1 MKWTQ
6 TLIPT
11 LREPPAEAEILSHKL
26 LLRAG
31 LIRKLAGG
39 VYTFLPLGLRALRKV
54 EQIVREE
61 MDRAGALEMLMPALQ
76 PPEIWQQSG
85 RYETAGNVL
94 FKLKD
99 SGNREWV
106 LSPTAEEVITT
117 TAAAEI
123 NSYRQLPKNFYQISV
138 KFRDEIRPRFGL
150 MRAREFIMKDAYSFD
165 VSDEAAQVCYQKMY
179 NAYARIFARCGLKAF
194 PVEADTGVIGGKF
207 SHEFMIPAETGENEV
222 VYCEACGYAA
232 NIEKA
237 TSAVSQ
243 RASGILPEEQT
254 GTAGGTP
261 AARSIEKFATPGVV
275 TIEALS
281 KAPYNVPANRQIKT
295 LVYMAD
301 SKPVII
307 LIRGDDQL
315 NETKF
320 MARSSAVAARPA
332 TPDEIVPLLG
342 AKPGSLG
349 AVASTLERRPPAR
362 LEGEAQQSAVPEAG
376 APKIFADE
384 RLRGANDMTTG
395 ANENGFHFRNV
406 SIERDIKVTQWF
418 DLRTVTAGEPC
429 AKCSKP
435 LKIRRAIE
443 VGHVFKLGTKYSEK
457 LNATFLDEAGARKPA
472 VMGCYG
478 IGVTRTLQAVIEQCN
493 DKDGIIWPLS
503 IAPYQVC
510 ITPLGVAPD
519 SAVMKL
525 AEKIY
530 AELTARGVEVILD
543 DRDERPG
550 VKFKDADLVGFP
562 IRVGIGEKSLA
573 KGEVELKPRGGAL
586 QPVKAEAAV
595 EAVMKL
601 VEGQR

>member
-1 MKWTQ
+1 MKWSQ
-6 TLIPT
+6 AFIPT
-11 LREPPAEAEILSHKL
+11 LREAPADAEIVSHKL

-31 LIRKLAGG
+31 LVRKLAGG
-39 VYTFLPLGLRALRKV
+39 VYTFLPLGLRALRKI

-117 TAAAEI
+117 TAASEI

-179 NAYARIFARCGLKAF
+179 DAYARIFARCGLKAF

-207 SHEFMIPAETGENEV
+207 SHEFMVPAETGENEV

-237 TSAVSQ
+237 ASAVSQ

-261 AARSIEKFATPGVV
+261 TARSIEKFATPGVV
-275 TIEALS
+275 TIEALT
-281 KAPYNVPANRQIKT
+281 KAPFSVPANRQIKT
-295 LVYMAD
+295 LVYIAD

-315 NETKF
+315 NEAKLAGIIGTTVF
-320 MARSSAVAARPA
+320 RPA
-332 TPDEIVPLLG
+332 TPEECVATLG

-349 AVASTLERRPPAR
+349 AVVGTTCRSSEA
-362 LEGEAQQSAVPEAG
+362 AQQRGPTFS
-376 APKIFADE
+376 IFADD

-395 ANENGFHFRNV
+395 ANEDGFHLRNV

-457 LNATFLDEAGARKPA
+457 LNATFLDEAGTRKPA

-503 IAPYQVC
+503 VAPYTVC

-519 SAVMKL
+519 SALMKL

-586 QPVKAEAAV
+586 QPVKADEAV

-601 VEGQR
+601 VDGQRQ

>member
-1 MKWTQ
+1 MKWSQ

-11 LREPPAEAEILSHKL
+11 LREAPTDAEIASHKL

-85 RYETAGNVL
+85 RYVTAGNVL

-99 SGNREWV
+99 NGNREWV

-117 TAAAEI
+117 TAASEI
-123 NSYRQLPKNFYQISV
+123 NSYRQLPKTFYQISV

-165 VSDEAAQVCYQKMY
+165 VSDEAAQVCYLKMY
-179 NAYARIFARCGLKAF
+179 DAYARIFARCGLKAF

-207 SHEFMIPAETGENEV
+207 SHEFMVPAETGENEV
-222 VYCEACGYAA
+222 VYCEACSYAA

-237 TSAVSQ
+237 TS
-243 RASGILPEEQT
+243 GIPKT
-254 GTAGGTP
+254 
-261 AARSIEKFATPGVV
+261 AAREIGAALEKFATPGVV

-281 KAPYNVPANRQIKT
+281 KEPFSVPANRQIKT
-295 LVYMAD
+295 LVYIAD
-301 SKPVII
+301 SKPVIV

-315 NETKF
+315 NEAKLAGIIGTTIF
-320 MARSSAVAARPA
+320 CAATA
-332 TPDEIVPLLG
+332 EEIFAALG
-342 AKPGSLG
+342 AHPGSLG
-349 AVASTLERRPPAR
+349 AVASTLES
-362 LEGEAQQSAVPEAG
+362 QQKDPIRQFAESLRD
-376 APKIFADE
+376 APKIYADE
-384 RLRGANDMTTG
+384 RLRGANGMTTG
-395 ANENGFHFRNV
+395 ANEDGFHFHNV
-406 SIERDIKVTQWF
+406 SIERDIQVTQWF

-429 AKCSKP
+429 VKCGKP

-457 LNATFLDEAGARKPA
+457 LGSTFLAEDGQRRPCI
-472 VMGCYG
+472 MGCYG
-478 IGVTRTLQAVIEQCN
+478 IGVTRTLQAVIEQSN
-493 DKDGIIWPLS
+493 DTNGIIWPVS
-503 IAPYQVC
+503 VAPYTVC
-510 ITPLGVAPD
+510 ITPLNVAPEG
-519 SAVMKL
+519 AVMKL

-530 AELTARGVEVILD
+530 ADLAARGVDVILD
-543 DRDERPG
+543 DRDDRPG
-550 VKFKDADLVGFP
+550 VKFKDSELVGFP
-562 IRVGIGEKSLA
+562 IRIGIGEKSLA
-573 KGEVELKPRGGAL
+573 KGEVELKPRAGAMI
-586 QPVKAEAAV
+586 PVKPDEVV
-595 EAVMKL
+595 ERVVQLIKDSIPAGK
-601 VEGQR
+601 

>member
-11 LREPPAEAEILSHKL
+11 LREAPSDAEIVSHKL

-61 MDRAGALEMLMPALQ
+61 MNRAGAVEVLMPALQ
-76 PPEIWQQSG
+76 PTEIWEQSG
-85 RYETAGNVL
+85 RAETARDVL
-94 FKLKD
+94 FKVKD
-99 SGNREWV
+99 GSGRQWF

-117 TAAAEI
+117 LAANEI
-123 NSYRQLPKNFYQISV
+123 NSYRQLPKNFYQVSI

-150 MRAREFIMKDAYSFD
+150 MRAKEFIMKDAYSFD
-165 VSDEAAQVCYQKMY
+165 TADEGAMASYRKMY
-179 NAYARIFARCGLKAF
+179 DAYARIFARCGLKAL
-194 PVEADTGVIGGKF
+194 PVEADTGVIGGNY
-207 SHEFMIPAETGENEV
+207 SHEFMVPAETGENEV
-222 VYCEACGYAA
+222 AFCESCGYAA
-232 NIEKA
+232 NVEKA
-237 TSAVSQ
+237 TSS
-243 RASGILPEEQT
+243 IPKT
-254 GTAGGTP
+254 
-261 AARSIEKFATPGVV
+261 AARDMGAAVEKFPTPGVV

-281 KAPYNVPANRQIKT
+281 KPPYGVAANRQIKT
-295 LVYMAD
+295 LVYIAD
-301 SKPVII
+301 SKTII
-307 LIRGDDQL
+307 ALIRGDDQL

-320 MARSSAVAARPA
+320 MAKTGAAQVRPA
-332 TPDEIVPLLG
+332 TPEECFATLG

-349 AVASTLERRPPAR
+349 AVMKVPAEVKV
-362 LEGEAQQSAVPEAG
+362 L
-376 APKIFADE
+376 ADE

-395 ANENGFHFRNV
+395 ANEDGFHFRNV
-406 SIERDIKVTQWF
+406 SMERDIKVTEWH

-429 AKCSKP
+429 VKCGKA

-457 LNATFLDEAGARKPA
+457 LGASFLDEAGARKPA

-478 IGVTRTLQAVIEQCN
+478 IGITRTLQAVIEQCN

-503 IAPYQVC
+503 VAPYQVC

-519 SAVMKL
+519 SPAMKL
-525 AEKIY
+525 AETIY
-530 AELTARGVEVILD
+530 AELTARGVETILD

-562 IRVGIGEKSLA
+562 IRVSIGEKSLA
-573 KGEVELKPRGGAL
+573 KGEVEIKPRGGAI
-586 QPVKAEAAV
+586 VSAKIEEALDRVLAL
-595 EAVMKL
+595 ASA
-601 VEGQR
+601 